1 MADRCARASLARL
14 SLSPQQVP
22 AGGAAGRHTHPGV
35 ETGYVLAGGELLADG
50 KPPLKLKVD
59 DSYQIPAGAVHDARG
74 GR

>member
-1 MADRCARASLARL
+1 MRSRASLAHL
-14 SLSPQQVP
+14 TLLLPPQQVP
-22 AGGAAGRHTHPGV
+22 AGGAAGRHTHPGI
-35 ETGYVLAGGELLADG
+35 ETGYVLGRGELLADG